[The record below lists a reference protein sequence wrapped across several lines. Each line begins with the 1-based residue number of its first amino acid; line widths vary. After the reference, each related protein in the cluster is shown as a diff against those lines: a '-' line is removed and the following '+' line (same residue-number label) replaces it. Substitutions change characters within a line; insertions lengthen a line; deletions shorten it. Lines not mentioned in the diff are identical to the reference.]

1 MFDWLK
7 DYFTWLGIMI
17 ESLVSFLGNLIS
29 GLLDLLMSIPTIL
42 SFTTSSIGHLPSV
55 VLPFAVAGITIS
67 VVLLLVGRQNNS

>member
-7 DYFTWLGIMI
+7 DFFTWLGTMI

-29 GLLDLLMSIPTIL
+29 GLLDLLMSLPTIL
-42 SFTTSSIGHLPSV
+42 PFTASSRGHFPSI